1 MSVMG
6 YLRNFAEATQQ
17 TVIATIHQPRSAI
30 WEMFDTVSLLSSGR
44 LMYHGPCSEML
55 PWFQNMGFS
64 YNKGSE
70 SDWVLDLVAT
80 GFDKPDHLFGN
91 TLRSAADVGAAADA
105 FKEHYVKVSPSP
117 PQAAAA
123 WHLTTG
129 PVLADRLPRVPVCIM
144 CLPAGQKCSMCS
156 CAVLTCLCLAV
167 LVPTLLQAH
176 GCQPRALTDSC
187 RSNSS
192 RLSELRTQS
201 NSSPKSFTSL
211 VASGVA
217 GEGQQQLGG

>member
-6 YLRNFAEATQQ
+6 YLRGFAEATQQ

-55 PWFQNMGFS
+55 PWFQSMGFS

-91 TLRSAADVGAAADA
+91 TLRSAADVGAAADT
-105 FKEHYVKVSPSP
+105 FKEHYVKVSPFAT
-117 PQAAAA
+117 AAAA
-123 WHLTTG
+123 WRLASRHAE
-129 PVLADRLPRVPVCIM
+129 ADRLHIVPSLYAVCVLLFAT
-144 CLPAGQKCSMCS
+144 CTTCVPAPCSF
-156 CAVLTCLCLAV
+156 AVLCCPCADLAAG
-167 LVPTLLQAH
+167 PRMPAPRSHRQLQ
-176 GCQPRALTDSC
+176 
-187 RSNSS
+187 
-192 RLSELRTQS
+192 
-201 NSSPKSFTSL
+201 K
-211 VASGVA
+211 
-217 GEGQQQLGG
+217 QQQQVE